1 VTASI
6 KTTSVFPNIKEGD
19 SMKGLSISERLGFI
33 EKRLRTCIWLVA
45 TLPLLYLAGSLLP
58 PSYAAQTM
66 STEELE
72 AKLTQ
77 TATLGDLVAHAYR
90 ENPSIR
96 AALEAWKA
104 TVEKY
109 RLATALPDPQLNAI
123 YFPEPI
129 ETRLGPQDWN
139 LTLSQMI
146 PFPGKLSKAGEVV
159 RADSGIA
166 RLKLDQAV
174 QNVILSIRES
184 YHELLYIREAKT
196 VVKQNVELLDHLRKV
211 GETAYAADRAV
222 LMDMVK
228 AQSQSGQL
236 RYDMLLLE
244 ELEMTEKTRLNGILN
259 RTPDAPLGTLAAE
272 ALPPIVFGL
281 EELYRLAETHQ
292 EEIRIAGMEVEK
304 ADVKI
309 DLARYQNF
317 PDFKFGLFYSSI
329 GDPDVP
335 QDPDDA
341 GRDAFGVQAGLT
353 LPLWFGQNKARLN
366 VARAEMKKAQAAEQ
380 ARIND
385 TRTRI
390 RNLFFRLENSRRLM
404 KLYGEELLP
413 QAARSMEIAE
423 TWFREGEST
432 FSDFVET
439 QAVWYNFQLSLARA
453 RADYGKFHAR
463 LERFVGQSL
472 SQKTGNA
479 AEGSGKGDR

>member
-1 VTASI
+1 
-6 KTTSVFPNIKEGD
+6 
-19 SMKGLSISERLGFI
+19 MKGFSISERLGFI
-33 EKRLRTCIWLVA
+33 AKHVNVSIWIVA
-45 TLPLLYLAGSLLP
+45 TLLSLYLAGSLLP

-66 STEELE
+66 ATEELE

-77 TATLGDLVAHAYR
+77 TAGIGDLVVLAYR

-96 AALEAWKA
+96 AAQETWKA

-109 RLATALPDPQLNAI
+109 RLATALPDPQLNVT
-123 YFPEPI
+123 YFPDPI

-159 RADSGIA
+159 QADARIA

-196 VVKQNVELLDHLRKV
+196 VVKQNVQLLDHLRKV
-211 GETAYAADRAV
+211 GETAYAEDRAV

-236 RYDMLLLE
+236 RYDMLLLD

-259 RTPDAPLGTLAAE
+259 RAPGAPFGTLAAE
-272 ALPPIVFGL
+272 AFPPIVFSL
-281 EELYRLAETHQ
+281 EELYGLAQAHQ
-292 EEIRIAGMEVEK
+292 EEIRIAGVEVEK

-309 DLARYQNF
+309 DQARYQNF
-317 PDFKFGLFYSSI
+317 PDFKFGLFYASI

-335 QDPDDA
+335 VDPDHA
-341 GRDAFGVQAGLT
+341 GRDAYGVQAGMT
-353 LPLWFGQNKARLN
+353 LPLWFGRNKARLN
-366 VARAEMKKAQAAEQ
+366 IARAEMKKSQAAEQ

-385 TRTRI
+385 TRTKI
-390 RNLFFRLENSRRLM
+390 RNLFFRLENSGRLM

-439 QAVWYNFQLSLARA
+439 QAVWYNFQLALARA
-453 RADYGKFHAR
+453 RADYGKFLAR
-463 LERFVGQSL
+463 LERFVGQGL
-472 SQKTGNA
+472 SQRTGTT
-479 AEGSGKGDR
+479 AEGVGKEGQ

>member
-1 VTASI
+1 
-6 KTTSVFPNIKEGD
+6 
-19 SMKGLSISERLGFI
+19 MKGFSIREHLGSTEQQI
-33 EKRLRTCIWLVA
+33 RISIWFVA
-45 TLPLLYLAGSLLP
+45 TLLPLHLAGSLIV
-58 PSYAAQTM
+58 PSYAAQAL

-77 TATLGDLVAHAYR
+77 KASIGDLVAHAYR

-96 AALEAWKA
+96 AAREAWQAK
-104 TVEKY
+104 VESY
-109 RLATALPDPQLNAI
+109 RLATALPDPQLNAT

-139 LTLSQMI
+139 LNLSQMI

-159 RADSGIA
+159 QADTRIA

-196 VVKQNVELLDHLRKV
+196 AVKQNVQLLDHLRKV
-211 GETAYAADRAV
+211 GETAYATDRAV

-259 RTPDAPLGTLAAE
+259 RAPEAPFGILETE
-272 ALPPIVFGL
+272 ALPSVVFSL

-309 DLARYQNF
+309 DLARYQSF
-317 PDFKFGLFYSSI
+317 PDFKFGLFYAAI

-353 LPLWFGQNKARLN
+353 LPLWFGKNKARLN

-385 TRTRI
+385 TRTKI
-390 RNLFFRLENSRRLM
+390 RNLFFRLENASRIM
-404 KLYGEELLP
+404 KLYREELLP

-423 TWFREGEST
+423 TWFQESEST

-439 QAVWYNFQLSLARA
+439 QAVWYNFQLALARA
-453 RADYGKFHAR
+453 RADYGKFLAQ

-472 SQKTGNA
+472 SQRTDNA
-479 AEGSGKGDR
+479 AEGAGKGSQ

>member
-1 VTASI
+1 MKTLQGIIFIIIAAFVTGGS
-6 KTTSVFPNIKEGD
+6 TS
-19 SMKGLSISERLGFI
+19 RLTA
-33 EKRLRTCIWLVA
+33 EEQ
-45 TLPLLYLAGSLLP
+45 
-58 PSYAAQTM
+58 PSTAQRD
-66 STEELE
+66 
-72 AKLTQ
+72 ARLTQ
-77 TATLGDLVAHAYR
+77 TVAVADLVTYAYR
-90 ENPSIR
+90 ENPAIR
-96 AALEAWKA
+96 AAREAWRAK
-104 TVEKY
+104 VESY
-109 RLATALPDPQLNAI
+109 PLAIALPDPQLNVS

-159 RADSGIA
+159 QADSRIA
-166 RLKLDQAV
+166 RLKLDLAV

-184 YHELLYIREAKT
+184 YHELLYIREAKI
-196 VVKQNVELLDHLRKV
+196 VVKQNMQLLDHLRKV
-211 GETAYAADRAV
+211 GETAYADDRAI

-244 ELEMTEKTRLNGILN
+244 DLEMTEKTRLNGILN
-259 RTPDAPLGTLAAE
+259 RAPDAPLGTLETE
-272 ALPPIVFGL
+272 ALPPIVFSL
-281 EELYRLAETHQ
+281 EELYRLAEAHQ
-292 EEIRIAGMEVEK
+292 EEIRIAGVEVEK

-317 PDFKFGLFYSSI
+317 PDFKFGLFYASI

-335 QDPDDA
+335 QDPDEA

-353 LPLWFGQNKARLN
+353 LPLWFGKNKARLN

-385 TRTRI
+385 TRTKI
-390 RNLFFRLENSRRLM
+390 RNLLFRLENSRRLM

-423 TWFREGEST
+423 TWFQESEST

-439 QAVWYNFQLSLARA
+439 QAVWYNFQLALARA
-453 RADYGKFHAR
+453 RSDYGKFLAR
-463 LERFVGQSL
+463 LERIVGHSL
-472 SQKTGNA
+472 SQRTGNA
-479 AEGSGKGDR
+479 AEGAGTGGQ

>member
-1 VTASI
+1 M
-6 KTTSVFPNIKEGD
+6 KTLQGIIFILIAAIATGGSTS
-19 SMKGLSISERLGFI
+19 RLFA
-33 EKRLRTCIWLVA
+33 EEQ
-45 TLPLLYLAGSLLP
+45 
-58 PSYAAQTM
+58 PSTTQ
-66 STEELE
+66 LDDR
-72 AKLTQ
+72 LTQ
-77 TATLGDLVAHAYR
+77 TVTVADLVTYAYR
-90 ENPSIR
+90 KNPSI
-96 AALEAWKA
+96 LSEKEAWKA
-104 TVEKY
+104 TVERY
-109 RLATALPDPQLNAI
+109 RLATALPDPQLNVN
-123 YFPEPI
+123 YFPDPI

-159 RADSGIA
+159 QADSRIA

-196 VVKQNVELLDHLRKV
+196 VVKQNVQLLDHLRKV
-211 GETAYAADRAV
+211 GETAYAEDRAV

-259 RTPDAPLGTLAAE
+259 RAPDAPLGTLETE
-272 ALPPIVFGL
+272 ALPPIVFGI
-281 EELYRLAETHQ
+281 EELYKLAETHQ

-304 ADVKI
+304 ADIKI

-317 PDFKFGLFYSSI
+317 PDFKFGLFFASI

-335 QDPDDA
+335 VDPDHA
-341 GRDAFGVQAGLT
+341 GRDAYGVQAGLT
-353 LPLWFGQNKARLN
+353 LPLWFGRNKARLN
-366 VARAEMKKAQAAEQ
+366 IARAEMKKSQAAEQ

-385 TRTRI
+385 TRTKI
-390 RNLFFRLENSRRLM
+390 RNLFFRLGNARRLM
-404 KLYGEELLP
+404 QLYGEELLP

-439 QAVWYNFQLSLARA
+439 QAVWYNFQLALARA
-453 RADYGKFHAR
+453 RADYGKFLAR

-472 SQKTGNA
+472 SQKTGTA
-479 AEGSGKGDR
+479 TEGAGKGGQ

>member
-1 VTASI
+1 MKTLQGIIFILIAAFVTGGS
-6 KTTSVFPNIKEGD
+6 TSR
-19 SMKGLSISERLGFI
+19 LSAE
-33 EKRLRTCIWLVA
+33 EQ
-45 TLPLLYLAGSLLP
+45 
-58 PSYAAQTM
+58 PSTVQLDAR
-66 STEELE
+66 
-72 AKLTQ
+72 LTQ
-77 TATLGDLVAHAYR
+77 TVAVTDLVTYAYR

-96 AALEAWKA
+96 SAREAWRAK
-104 TVEKY
+104 VESY
-109 RLATALPDPQLNAI
+109 RLAIALPDPQLNVS

-159 RADSGIA
+159 QADSRIA
-166 RLKLDQAV
+166 RLKLDQTV

-184 YHELLYIREAKT
+184 YHELRYIREAKT
-196 VVKQNVELLDHLRKV
+196 VVKQNVQLLDHLRKV

-259 RTPDAPLGTLAAE
+259 RAPDAPLGALETE
-272 ALPPIVFGL
+272 VLPPIVFGI
-281 EELYRLAETHQ
+281 EELYRLAQTHQ
-292 EEIRIAGMEVEK
+292 EEIRIAGKEVEK

-317 PDFKFGLFYSSI
+317 PDFKFGLFYASI

-353 LPLWFGQNKARLN
+353 LPLWFGKNKARLN

-385 TRTRI
+385 TRTKI
-390 RNLFFRLENSRRLM
+390 RNLFFRLENARRLM

-439 QAVWYNFQLSLARA
+439 QAVWYNFQLALARA
-453 RADYGKFHAR
+453 QADYGKFLAR

-472 SQKTGNA
+472 NQRTGNTT
-479 AEGSGKGDR
+479 EGGGKEGQ

>member
-1 VTASI
+1 M
-6 KTTSVFPNIKEGD
+6 KKGD
-19 SMKGLSISERLGFI
+19 SMKGFSISEHLSFI
-33 EKRLRTCIWLVA
+33 EKRLRVRIWVVA
-45 TLPLLYLAGSLLP
+45 TLLSLHLAGSLFP

-77 TATLGDLVAHAYR
+77 TVGIGDLVVLAYR

-96 AALEAWKA
+96 AAQETWKA

-109 RLATALPDPQLNAI
+109 RLATALPDPQLNVT
-123 YFPEPI
+123 YFPDPI

-159 RADSGIA
+159 QADARIA

-196 VVKQNVELLDHLRKV
+196 VVKQNVQLLDHLRKV
-211 GETAYAADRAV
+211 GETAYAEDRAV

-236 RYDMLLLE
+236 RYDMLLLD

-259 RTPDAPLGTLAAE
+259 RAPGAPFGTLA
-272 ALPPIVFGL
+272 
-281 EELYRLAETHQ
+281 ELYGLAQAHQ
-292 EEIRIAGMEVEK
+292 EEIRIAGVEVEK

-309 DLARYQNF
+309 DQARYQNF
-317 PDFKFGLFYSSI
+317 PDFKFGLFYASI

-335 QDPDDA
+335 QDPDHA
-341 GRDAFGVQAGLT
+341 GRDAYGVQAGMT
-353 LPLWFGQNKARLN
+353 LPLWFGRNKARLN
-366 VARAEMKKAQAAEQ
+366 IARAEMKKSQAAEQ

-385 TRTRI
+385 TRTKI
-390 RNLFFRLENSRRLM
+390 RNLFFRLENSGRLM

-439 QAVWYNFQLSLARA
+439 QAVWYNFQLALARA
-453 RADYGKFHAR
+453 RADYGKFLAR
-463 LERFVGQSL
+463 LERFVGQGL
-472 SQKTGNA
+472 SQRTGNT
-479 AEGSGKGDR
+479 AEGVGKEGQ

>member
-1 VTASI
+1 MKTLQGIIFILIAAFVTGGS
-6 KTTSVFPNIKEGD
+6 TSR
-19 SMKGLSISERLGFI
+19 LSAE
-33 EKRLRTCIWLVA
+33 EQ
-45 TLPLLYLAGSLLP
+45 
-58 PSYAAQTM
+58 PSTVQLDAR
-66 STEELE
+66 
-72 AKLTQ
+72 LTQ
-77 TATLGDLVAHAYR
+77 TVAVTDLVTYAYR

-96 AALEAWKA
+96 SAREAWRAK
-104 TVEKY
+104 VESY
-109 RLATALPDPQLNAI
+109 RLAIALPDPQLNVN

-159 RADSGIA
+159 QADSRIA
-166 RLKLDQAV
+166 RLKLDQTV

-184 YHELLYIREAKT
+184 YHELRYIREAKT
-196 VVKQNVELLDHLRKV
+196 VVKQNVQLLDHLRKV

-259 RTPDAPLGTLAAE
+259 RAPDAPLGALETE
-272 ALPPIVFGL
+272 VLPPIVFGI
-281 EELYRLAETHQ
+281 EELYRLAQTHQ
-292 EEIRIAGMEVEK
+292 EEIRIAGKEVEK

-317 PDFKFGLFYSSI
+317 PDFKFGLFYASI

-353 LPLWFGQNKARLN
+353 LPLWFGKNKARLN

-385 TRTRI
+385 TRTKI
-390 RNLFFRLENSRRLM
+390 RNLFFRLENARRLM

-439 QAVWYNFQLSLARA
+439 QAVWYNFQLALARA
-453 RADYGKFHAR
+453 QADYGKFLAR

-472 SQKTGNA
+472 NQRTGNTT
-479 AEGSGKGDR
+479 EGGGKEGQ

>member
-1 VTASI
+1 MKTLQGIIFILIAAFVTGGS
-6 KTTSVFPNIKEGD
+6 TSR
-19 SMKGLSISERLGFI
+19 LSAE
-33 EKRLRTCIWLVA
+33 EQ
-45 TLPLLYLAGSLLP
+45 
-58 PSYAAQTM
+58 PSTVQLDAR
-66 STEELE
+66 
-72 AKLTQ
+72 LTQ
-77 TATLGDLVAHAYR
+77 TVAVTDLVTYAYR

-96 AALEAWKA
+96 SAREAWRAK
-104 TVEKY
+104 VESY
-109 RLATALPDPQLNAI
+109 RLAIALPDPQLNVN

-159 RADSGIA
+159 QADSRIA
-166 RLKLDQAV
+166 RLKLDQTV

-196 VVKQNVELLDHLRKV
+196 VVKQNVQLLDHLRKV

-259 RTPDAPLGTLAAE
+259 RAPEAPFGTLEAE

-281 EELYRLAETHQ
+281 EELYRLAENHQ
-292 EEIRIAGMEVEK
+292 EELRIAGVEVEK

-309 DLARYQNF
+309 DLARYQSF
-317 PDFKFGLFYSSI
+317 PDFKFGLFYASI

-353 LPLWFGQNKARLN
+353 LPLWFGKNKARLN

-385 TRTRI
+385 TRTKI
-390 RNLFFRLENSRRLM
+390 RNLFFRLENARRIM
-404 KLYGEELLP
+404 KLYREELLP

-423 TWFREGEST
+423 TWFQESEST

-439 QAVWYNFQLSLARA
+439 QAVWYNFQLALARA
-453 RADYGKFHAR
+453 RADYGKFLAR
-463 LERFVGQSL
+463 LERIVGQSL
-472 SQKTGNA
+472 SQRTSNA
-479 AEGSGKGDR
+479 AEGAGKGGQ

>member
-1 VTASI
+1 M
-6 KTTSVFPNIKEGD
+6 FP
-19 SMKGLSISERLGFI
+19 S
-33 EKRLRTCIWLVA
+33 
-45 TLPLLYLAGSLLP
+45 
-58 PSYAAQTM
+58 SYAAQTM

-77 TATLGDLVAHAYR
+77 MATIGDLVAHAYR

-96 AALEAWKA
+96 AAREAWRAK
-104 TVEKY
+104 VESY
-109 RLATALPDPQLNAI
+109 RLAIALPDPQLNSS

-159 RADSGIA
+159 QAESRIA
-166 RLKLDQAV
+166 RLQLDQAV

-196 VVKQNVELLDHLRKV
+196 VVKQNVQLLDHLRKV
-211 GETAYAADRAV
+211 GETAYAADRAI

-244 ELEMTEKTRLNGILN
+244 ELEMTEKTRLNSILN
-259 RTPDAPLGTLAAE
+259 RAPDAPLGAFEAE
-272 ALPPIVFGL
+272 ASPPIVFGI
-281 EELYRLAETHQ
+281 EELYRLAEAHQ

-317 PDFKFGLFYSSI
+317 PDFKFGLFYASI

-353 LPLWFGQNKARLN
+353 LPLWFGKNKARLN
-366 VARAEMKKAQAAEQ
+366 VARAEMKKAQAVEQ

-385 TRTRI
+385 TRSNI
-390 RNLFFRLENSRRLM
+390 RNLFFRLQNARRLM

-423 TWFREGEST
+423 TWFRESEST

-439 QAVWYNFQLSLARA
+439 QAVWYNFQLALARA
-453 RADYGKFHAR
+453 RADYGKFLAR

-472 SQKTGNA
+472 SQRTGNA
-479 AEGSGKGDR
+479 AEGAVKGDQ